1 MPALTD
7 PRREAFAWGLAEG
20 LAPLHVYRQC
30 GFKAKS
36 RNQAATA
43 RNMAARASIVARVDE
58 IRQAMNWAATADI
71 AKVINELA
79 WLVRKART
87 LESAAAL
94 VAAKG
99 MLSEV
104 AKLKGK
110 LGDAGAE
117 PVDTTPPAPPMSRA
131 EWIATYAPKG

>member
-30 GFKAKS
+30 GFKGASKDE
-36 RNQAATA
+36 A
-43 RNMAARASIVARVDE
+43 RIARKMAARASVVARVEE
-58 IRQAMNWAATADI
+58 IRQEMNWAATADV
-71 AKVINELA
+71 AMVINELA
-79 WLVRKART
+79 WLVRKARK

-104 AKLKGK
+104 VKLKGK
-110 LGDAGAE
+110 LRDAGAE
-117 PVDTTPPAPPMSRA
+117 LVDTTPPEPPMSRA
-131 EWIATYAPKG
+131 EWIATYGRGE

>member
-30 GFKAKS
+30 GFKAKAK
-36 RNQAATA
+36 NEAAAA
-43 RNMAARASIVARVDE
+43 RTMAARPSTVARVDE
-58 IRQAMNWAATADI
+58 IRHTMNWAVTADI
-71 AKVINELA
+71 ATVINELA
-79 WLVRKART
+79 WLVRKARN
-87 LESAAAL
+87 LGSAAAL

-104 AKLKGK
+104 VKLKGT
-110 LGDAGAE
+110 LRDAEAE
-117 PVDTTPPAPPMSRA
+117 PVDTTPPEPPMSRA

>member
-20 LAPLHVYRQC
+20 LAPLHVHRQC
-30 GFKAKS
+30 GFKAEAK
-36 RNQAATA
+36 NEAATA
-43 RNMAARASIVARVDE
+43 RTMAARPSMVARVDE
-58 IRQAMNWAATADI
+58 IRHTMNWAANADI
-71 AKVINELA
+71 GSVINELA

-87 LESAAAL
+87 LDSAAAL

-104 AKLKGK
+104 VKLKGK
-110 LGDAGAE
+110 LGDADAE
-117 PVDTTPPAPPMSRA
+117 PVDPTPAAPPMSRA
-131 EWIATYAPKG
+131 EWIAAYAPKG